1 MVEEEKFKSPQKR
14 DTEDVVVI
22 GSSAAGLYTAARVAR
37 GGRRVSVLESK
48 ATPDPAPRTLIVTD
62 YFKSQISTAAR
73 SSIPPEFKYA
83 DYGFRIARG

>member
-1 MVEEEKFKSPQKR
+1 VEDEEFKSPRKG

-48 ATPDPAPRTLIVTD
+48 ATPDPAQRTLIVTD
-62 YFKSQISTAAR
+62 FFKN
-73 SSIPPEFKYA
+73 
-83 DYGFRIARG
+83 